1 MNILKKFAS
10 IATLTISLTT
20 SVSSQEARQARFTGG
35 VQSVTTDG
43 DFVISRTLILRPQ
56 IAEQALSSRLF
67 PSADK
72 LRRGTAA
79 QIYLRMTWEA
89 GESIRVLERFR
100 GEADQSLEELDLNFV
115 AANTPLRWSELKR
128 AAYRERAEWEYPI
141 DEVPWVDVLLPDI
154 QQSRSFHYAIVSSAR
169 ADILRGE
176 ISAAEE
182 KIAIAFAFAKHI
194 GESPFIV
201 ARIIQFTQCD
211 HACSAVE
218 ELVQHPS
225 SPNYFWDLTS
235 LPKPMIDIRSAIQFE
250 SVALEK
256 TFPELSNLERLDSDH
271 EWQELQSTIFNKI
284 PEFAEVSPDATDIG
298 GRSRADLKQAMN
310 DWPEIARKRLPAI
323 DKRFKDKMDSMCD
336 AEASVRY
343 LYERSRQLNRQRLA
357 VSLLEPHVAVPRSIV
372 EDKRMADSCA
382 DEQLLKFI
390 MLGISN
396 GFIRRAWELDQ
407 KFAML
412 RVVESIRDWSGRN
425 DGKLPT
431 SLDDLTLPIPEDCLT
446 NKPFRY
452 ELSADGK
459 SADVRSGKVPYAH
472 GSNEQTHVRYLH
484 YHLTLE

>member
-79 QIYLRMTWEA
+79 QIYLRMAHEA
-89 GESIRVLERFR
+89 
-100 GEADQSLEELDLNFV
+100 SLDMQKFTILRENVSTDTPIEELDIEFV
-115 AANTPLRWSELKR
+115 VANAPLRWSELKR
-128 AAYRERAEWEYPI
+128 AAFRERADWEYPL
-141 DEVPWVDVLLPDI
+141 EEEPWVDVLLPDV
-154 QQSRSFHYAIVSSAR
+154 QQSRVFHNAIVQCAR
-169 ADILRGE
+169 ADIKLGL
-176 ISAAEE
+176 IPSAEE
-182 KIAIAFAFAKHI
+182 KICLAFAYAKHI
-194 GESPFIV
+194 GETPMIICRLIQSVHSTV
-201 ARIIQFTQCD
+201 AL
-211 HACSAVE
+211 HAVE
-218 ELVQHPS
+218 ELIQHPLA
-225 SPNYFWDLTS
+225 PNYFWDLTA
-235 LPKPMIDIRSAIQFE
+235 LPRPMIDIRSAIQFE
-250 SVALEK
+250 SVVLQK
-256 TFPELSNLERLDSDH
+256 TFPELLSLERLNSMQDW
-271 EWQELQSTIFNKI
+271 EELQSAIFNKV
-284 PEFAEVSPDATDIG
+284 PKFEEVSPDSTT
-298 GRSRADLKQAMN
+298 DLKQAVN

-459 SADVRSGKVPYAH
+459 SADLRSGKVPYAH

>member
-10 IATLTISLTT
+10 IATLIIVLTSIGRT
-20 SVSSQEARQARFTGG
+20 QEAKPARLTGG

-43 DFVISRTLILRPQ
+43 DFVISRTLILRPK

-89 GESIRVLERFR
+89 GESLRVLERFR

-141 DEVPWVDVLLPDI
+141 DEVPWEDVLLPDV
-154 QQSRSFHYAIVSSAR
+154 QQSRAFNYAIVSSAR
-169 ADILRGE
+169 AEILRGE

-201 ARIIQFTQCD
+201 SRLVQSAQCD
-211 HACSAVE
+211 QACSAIE

-256 TFPELSNLERLDSDH
+256 TYPQLSNLERIDSEH
-271 EWQELQSTIFNKI
+271 EWQELQSAIFNKI
-284 PEFAEVSPDATDIG
+284 LAERIHPTI
-298 GRSRADLKQAMN
+298 DLKQAIN
-310 DWPEIARKRLPAI
+310 DWPQIARKRLPAI
-323 DKRFKDKMDSMCD
+323 AKRFKDKMDSMCD
-336 AEASVRY
+336 AEVSIRY
-343 LYERSRQLNRQRLA
+343 LLERSQQLNRQRFA
-357 VSLLEPHVAVPRSIV
+357 VALLEPHIAVPRSIV

-382 DEQLLKFI
+382 DEHLLKLT
-390 MLGISN
+390 MLDISN
-396 GFIRRAWELDQ
+396 GFIRRAWELEQ

-412 RVVESIRDWSGRN
+412 RVVEAIRDWSGRN
-425 DGKLPT
+425 DGKLPA

-452 ELSADGK
+452 ELSVDGK
-459 SADVRSGKVPYAH
+459 SAELRSGKVPYAH
-472 GSNEQTHVRYLH
+472 GSIEQTHVRYLH